1 MLGKKKINQIRSLA
15 QKKYRQKEKLFLA
28 EGNKI
33 VLELLNSR
41 FLIKELIA
49 TAEFIGHHK
58 SQLQEHIKI
67 TAAATEEI
75 RKASLLKNPQQS
87 LALCELPSE
96 TELPEKIS
104 GLAFYLDGLQD
115 PGNLGTIIRI
125 ADWFGMEFLF
135 CSPGTADIYNP
146 KVIQASMG
154 SFCRVKTV
162 YASFNDVVSMA
173 NRSGIEVYGAFM
185 DGKSIYSSRLTD
197 NAIIVLGNEGNGI
210 SENTAEKI
218 TTRLSIPSFSTGKSC
233 AESLNVAIAAGIIG
247 SEFRRQAIR

>member
-1 MLGKKKINQIRSLA
+1 M
-15 QKKYRQKEKLFLA
+15 
-28 EGNKI
+28 
-33 VLELLNSR
+33 
-41 FLIKELIA
+41 
-49 TAEFIGHHK
+49 
-58 SQLQEHIKI
+58 
-67 TAAATEEI
+67 
-75 RKASLLKNPQQS
+75 
-87 LALCELPSE
+87 
-96 TELPEKIS
+96 
-104 GLAFYLDGLQD
+104 AFYLDGLQD